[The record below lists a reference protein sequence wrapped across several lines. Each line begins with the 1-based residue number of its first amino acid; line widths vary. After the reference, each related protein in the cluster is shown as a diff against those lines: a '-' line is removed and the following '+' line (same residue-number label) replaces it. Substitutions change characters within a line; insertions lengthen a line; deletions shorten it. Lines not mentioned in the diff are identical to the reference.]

1 MELKE
6 LCLYLDEERANAAA
20 NALCANCG
28 TTPMG
33 PTLRDDGDGSSTS
46 TTADEPMPNMRQFVS
61 FNFFL
66 LTSSELVHDI

>member
-1 MELKE
+1 M
-6 LCLYLDEERANAAA
+6 DEERANAAA

-61 FNFFL
+61 F
-66 LTSSELVHDI
+66 